1 MTRNKELIREIHRR
15 SLWHVLGIYLVASW
29 VVFQVI
35 QTLTEGLGLPD
46 WFPAFALVLLLV
58 GLPIV
63 LATAFVQESVGRVE
77 AQREA
82 EPSSEARATGADT
95 PTKRA
100 ASEGGGVRQ
109 LFTWRNALTGG
120 ALAFGLWGVV
130 ATGWLLLSKPSG
142 AEGTSAEQPPSAIK
156 MLVVLPFE
164 NLGSSEQDYFAD
176 GITEEITSRLAV
188 ISGLGVISRTSAIQY
203 KNTDK
208 GLPEI
213 GEELGVEYVVEGT
226 VLWQQR
232 GEGPSR
238 VRVTPQLIRVA
249 DNTHVWADRYDA
261 VLEDIFEVQ
270 SEIATQIIDALGVA
284 LLEPERRSV
293 EARPT
298 ESLEAYDY
306 YLRGREY
313 YTRSSARVPVLLA
326 IQLLEKAI
334 EFDPNFALAYAN
346 LSLAHDLMYWFHERT
361 DERRAEFKRTAERA
375 LQLDPDLPDAH
386 IAMGYYYYHGLLDY
400 EQALDELAIARRGR
414 PNDSELWAVIGYVQR
429 RQGKWDDAA
438 TSLDKAL
445 QLDPRSTRIA
455 WNQCWTYTM
464 LQEYSKAEPLCDR
477 AISLAPDV
485 TDGYVAKVTLY
496 TLMDGGARVGEVLRE
511 ASLMTDRAT
520 LIVSMG
526 TYYRLTSLFRV
537 HEEFRQALAGLELDL
552 FGLDTVGF
560 YLSRTSVYGQSVPPE
575 LERAYYDSARAY
587 LEPRVAEW
595 SGDVVREARGRSSL
609 GLAYAGLGR
618 TDEAVREGE
627 KSVELLPV
635 SKNAIEGAIMIGDLA
650 QIYIMLDEYDSAI
663 EQLQYWSSIPSYM
676 SKSLLR
682 ADPLY
687 DPLRDHPRF
696 QALLEREE

>member
-1 MTRNKELIREIHRR
+1 MSRLKELIREIHRR
-15 SLWHVLGIYLVASW
+15 SLWQVLGIYLVASW

-63 LATAFVQESVGRVE
+63 LATAFVQESVGHVE

-130 ATGWLLLSKPSG
+130 ATGWLLLSNGSG
-142 AEGTSAEQPPSAIK
+142 AEGTSAEQPPSAVK

-306 YLRGREY
+306 YLRGRDY

-361 DERRAEFKRTAERA
+361 HERRAEFKRTAERA

-560 YLSRTSVYGQSVPPE
+560 YLSRTSH
-575 LERAYYDSARAY
+575 
-587 LEPRVAEW
+587 W
-595 SGDVVREARGRSSL
+595 CSS
-609 GLAYAGLGR
+609 Y
-618 TDEAVREGE
+618 
-627 KSVELLPV
+627 
-635 SKNAIEGAIMIGDLA
+635 
-650 QIYIMLDEYDSAI
+650 
-663 EQLQYWSSIPSYM
+663 
-676 SKSLLR
+676 
-682 ADPLY
+682 
-687 DPLRDHPRF
+687 
-696 QALLEREE
+696 